1 MVSELYERAQVFL
14 ELTDKWYISFEA
26 QGLGGFMKVFRVMA
40 NINILVRGDDEKQV
54 RFMATK
60 VLQELTPNPLDSHE
74 IIEVVEIRE

>member
-1 MVSELYERAQVFL
+1 
-14 ELTDKWYISFEA
+14 
-26 QGLGGFMKVFRVMA
+26 MKVFRVMA